1 MSSGCGDVL
10 SLADLQ
16 TAKKHQIFEAEVIT
30 GKSGGVAGG
39 ANIDYATNAVTG
51 QTQKT
56 LPAVLRDAGFRP
68 ASFTFETGGTL
79 GANDADLAV
88 LWPGPSGDGNYY
100 AWKGALPKTIPASS
114 TPASTGGVGQT
125 AWVAVSEAA
134 LRRDL
139 ALSTGAGLVGTT
151 SGRTVQAEFD
161 ILKMGYKTLDDFGA
175 KGDGSTDDTAA
186 ILNAFSWASTNGLP
200 LRVPSKTYVW
210 NGEAIP
216 YDNVALIGDKRPYAD
231 SGLTRLLGGSII
243 VGTLRFSGKN
253 VQISNIGVDHGSFR
267 FPSTAG
273 DALTVSAPEKSGQ
286 YCLIRNCIG
295 LGRNPTDAFHAI
307 LCEGYKYSIIE
318 DCIGMQ
324 NTYSLAHKSGYSI
337 TNNIISRNSNTGVIV
352 KSDSAFGDASF
363 SNITNITI
371 DGNGNCNI
379 GLWVFAQDAQLQKV
393 NVSNIVASGCKYDMV
408 VQADAGVINEINI
421 NNLASSGA
429 SIASLALV
437 ANAADKIYTANIS
450 NISAG
455 EVTGQIID
463 AQATNL
469 LNISN
474 VNGRITSSS
483 THVNDSI
490 KIGALVG
497 ASNLVNVIPTLNYSL
512 ISQAGVTFN
521 NAFDK
526 NSISNV
532 RAAIYGSG
540 APRPGYATQDASGAS
555 GVLSVRYSQTNS
567 SFIKLTLPSGAA
579 EIATINT
586 TAING
591 SVIPEGYVLW
601 IQNAT
606 SGQNLTITPSTAG
619 HIVTTGNTPKV
630 LAGGDKVGFMFDGN
644 TWIQM

>member
-1 MSSGCGDVL
+1 MANCNDYIS
-10 SLADLQ
+10 ADDL
-16 TAKKHQIFEAEVIT
+16 KT
-30 GKSGGVAGG
+30 GKQAILHIEHVAKSRD
-39 ANIDYATNAVTG
+39 ANGKPALEVTDTIRGESVTN
-51 QTQKT
+51 KT
-56 LPAVLRDAGFRP
+56 LDGLENLYNQAISQVGYITMDSFEDGATLTLPNEVLRYK
-68 ASFTFETGGTL
+68 ETGEYYRWDGEFPKTVPVGSTPDSTGEVKL
-79 GANDADLAV
+79 GAWVSVGDA
-88 LWPGPSGDGNYY
+88 S
-100 AWKGALPKTIPASS
+100 
-114 TPASTGGVGQT
+114 
-125 AWVAVSEAA
+125 
-134 LRRDL
+134 LRSDL
-139 ALSTGAGLVGTT
+139 ALTTGAGLVGTT

-161 ILKMGYKTLDDFGA
+161 ILKMGYKTPDDFGA
-175 KGDGSTDDTAA
+175 KGDGSTDDTNA
-186 ILNAFSWASTNGLP
+186 ILDAFLWASTNGLP
-200 LRVPSKTYVW
+200 LRIPCKTYVW
-210 NGEAIP
+210 NGDAIP
-216 YDNVALIGDKRPYAD
+216 YDNVAIIGDKRPYAD
-231 SGLTRLLGGSII
+231 SGLTRLLDGSII

-286 YCLIRNCIG
+286 YCVIRNCIG
-295 LGRNPTDAFHAI
+295 LGRNPTDAFHSI

-318 DCIGMQ
+318 DCIGIQ

-371 DGNGNCNI
+371 DGNENCNI

-393 NVSNIVASGCKYDMV
+393 NVSNIVTSGCKYDMV
-408 VQADAGVINEINI
+408 VQSDTGVINEINI

-437 ANAADKIYTANIS
+437 ANAVDKIYTANIS

-463 AQATNL
+463 AQAANL

-474 VNGRITSSS
+474 VNGRITSES

-490 KIGALVG
+490 KIGPLVNV
-497 ASNLVNVIPTLNYSL
+497 SNLVNITPTLNYDL
-512 ISQAGVTFN
+512 VSQAGVTFN

-586 TAING
+586 TALNG

-644 TWIQM
+644 TWIQL